1 MRAPEA
7 GRSCSKLLSPINSD
21 NTRVI
26 RVFM

>member
-7 GRSCSKLLSPINSD
+7 GRSCSKLLSPINGD